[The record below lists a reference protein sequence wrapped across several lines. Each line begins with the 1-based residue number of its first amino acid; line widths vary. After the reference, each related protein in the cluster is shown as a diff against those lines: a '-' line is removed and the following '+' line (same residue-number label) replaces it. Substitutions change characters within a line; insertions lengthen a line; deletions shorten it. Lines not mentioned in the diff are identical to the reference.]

1 MHTQSLFHTGKT
13 RYWASIIK
21 VATRKLIMLDS
32 ATELIDL
39 RSPPGNCLESLDGD
53 RAGQYSV
60 RINDQY
66 RICFT
71 WTGDGPRNVEI
82 VDYH

>member
-1 MHTQSLFHTGKT
+1 MCPE
-13 RYWASIIK
+13 SIWK
-21 VATRKLIMLDS
+21 VATRKLEQIDS
-32 ATELIDL
+32 AVSLNDL
-39 RSPPGNCLESLDGD
+39 KVPPGNRLESLAGN

-71 WTGDGPRNVEI
+71 WKDGYADNVEI
-82 VDYH
+82 VDYHY